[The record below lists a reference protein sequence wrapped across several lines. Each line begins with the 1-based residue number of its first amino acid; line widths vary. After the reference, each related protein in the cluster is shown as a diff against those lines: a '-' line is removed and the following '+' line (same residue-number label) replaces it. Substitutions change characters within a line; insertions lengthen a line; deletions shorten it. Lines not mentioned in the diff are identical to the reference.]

1 MVDICQEGKKASL
14 EVCHLLN
21 AIPVEIRLEIYNYL
35 LVLHLQPP
43 QTPSLIT
50 TTSTNTPI
58 HSFIDPTSPL
68 LHPSILSTC
77 RQIYHEALPTLYA
90 QNIFLA
96 HESNLTIS
104 PHLFLPLPPT
114 RSRPHLITP
123 VSVSP
128 SILSPRPNPNIHL
141 IRRWR
146 IRVRLDCGFP
156 PWPSDDVRRAF
167 SGAEE
172 LTIYVYRAMFIGGVG
187 VDVLRRF
194 EGVRG
199 VRKARILGS
208 VLGFERYVQ
217 WLEGRMMREV
227 EGDDEDEMEGDAWET
242 DEERRTSKDETE
254 GMPCENGDRVFMLG
268 GYRCA
273 DELERKRLTGWV
285 C

>member
-1 MVDICQEGKKASL
+1 MADICQEEEKSSL
-14 EVCHLLN
+14 EICHLLN

-50 TTSTNTPI
+50 TTSPNTPI
-58 HSFIDPTSPL
+58 HSFIDPTSPH

-114 RSRPHLITP
+114 R
-123 VSVSP
+123 
-128 SILSPRPNPNIHL
+128 PNPNIRL

-199 VRKARILGS
+199 VRRARILGS